1 MEENSSFV
9 TFLQYLASSG
19 ILAIVT
25 ALIGWVFVYNN
36 SRALQKRS
44 ETWSI
49 VKNVSD
55 NLKEIE
61 SSSRKFWVPSD
72 SKEIDAMSFQNEITA
87 LLAETERWLNHLK
100 QRIEI
105 DGDYKP
111 LITDLFKDATA
122 NIEKVKTYDKSQRTR
137 VSVLVSR
144 RTKIIKALVDESY
157 QADRKSV
164 V

>member
-19 ILAIVT
+19 ILAIAT

-111 LITDLFKDATA
+111 LITDLFKDATS
-122 NIEKVKTYDKSQRTR
+122 NIEKVQTYDKSQRTR

-157 QADRKSV
+157 QAKFLS
-164 V
+164 

>member
-19 ILAIVT
+19 ILAIIT

-87 LLAETERWLNHLK
+87 LLAETERWLNHLR

-137 VSVLVSR
+137 VSVLVSK

-157 QADRKSV
+157 QAKFLS
-164 V
+164 

>member
-157 QADRKSV
+157 QAKFL
-164 V
+164 

>member
-19 ILAIVT
+19 ILAIIT

-61 SSSRKFWVPSD
+61 SSSRRFWVPSD

-137 VSVLVSR
+137 VSVLVSK

-157 QADRKSV
+157 QAKFLS
-164 V
+164 

>member
-9 TFLQYLASSG
+9 VFLQYIASSG
-19 ILAIVT
+19 ILAIIT

-105 DGDYKP
+105 KGDYKP
-111 LITDLFKDATA
+111 LVTDLFKDATA
-122 NIEKVKTYDKSQRTR
+122 NIEKVNNYDKSQRTR

-144 RTKIIKALVDESY
+144 RTKIIKSLVDESY
-157 QADRKSV
+157 QAKFLS
-164 V
+164 